1 MIYETGSTVYNF
13 MAAAVTHMYPAR
25 PGIIVM
31 VAILSMALLAIGVA

>member
-13 MAAAVTHMYPAR
+13 MVVAVTHMY